1 MSKTFI
7 AWLIAAALIVS
18 AVANDDS
25 DAGHRK
31 ETRIATATSVK
42 VSVGFNVAPSRTID
56 DPSTVAKLVAFVND
70 RRRGWRTPLTGAPVP
85 VVTAVLYDGTK
96 AIRKFGAGPDF
107 FATGDLYLLSRPADQ
122 DEVREFMELVGVYVR
137 QAGD

>member
-7 AWLIAAALIVS
+7 AWLIAAALIIS

-25 DAGHRK
+25 DAGRQK
-31 ETRIATATSVK
+31 EAPIDAATSVK

-56 DPSTVAKLVAFVND
+56 DPGTVARLVAFVND

-85 VVTAVLYDGTK
+85 VVTAVLYDGDK
-96 AIRKFGAGPDF
+96 PIRRFGAGPGF
-107 FATGDLYLLSRPADQ
+107 FATGELYLLSRPADQ
-122 DEVREFMELVGVYVR
+122 DEVREFMEIVGVYVR

>member
-25 DAGHRK
+25 DAGRQK
-31 ETRIATATSVK
+31 EARIDAATSVK

-56 DPSTVAKLVAFVND
+56 DPDTVARLVAFVND

-85 VVTAVLYDGTK
+85 VVTAVLYDGDK
-96 AIRKFGAGPDF
+96 VIRKFGAGSDF
-107 FATGDLYLLSRPADQ
+107 FATGELYLLSRPADQ